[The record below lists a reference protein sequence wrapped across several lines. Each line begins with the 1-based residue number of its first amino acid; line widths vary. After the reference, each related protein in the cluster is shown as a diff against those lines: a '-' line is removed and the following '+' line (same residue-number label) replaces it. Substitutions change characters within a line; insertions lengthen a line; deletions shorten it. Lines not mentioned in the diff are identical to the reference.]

1 MLSDR
6 DYFRQQT
13 GSAAAYWQRHSIIFH
28 LIVIN
33 IAVFILN
40 MLTSGPRNTSPVF
53 LYGCLIPC
61 DGYIWQIWRL
71 ITYQFLHRD
80 FMHIFFNMYA
90 LWLFGRMIEPR
101 LGRTR
106 FLTLYLFSGVL
117 GGIFYTLANYNM
129 RMPCIGASGATFGV
143 MVAAAM
149 TYPNAEFFLMF
160 PPIRMKLWVMV
171 LLYCGIEL
179 FSEMSGGDR
188 GVAHLAHLGGALGG
202 FLFMRRL
209 GTLKI
214 FFKHNDNRNG
224 TSSRQP
230 PPRRPTPPPM
240 DNTPFVFDQAEI
252 NRILD
257 KMSRQGYEQ
266 LTDRERWT
274 LQKASEELKRRRNNL

>member
-6 DYFRQQT
+6 DYFRPQG
-13 GSAAAYWQRHSIIFH
+13 GSATAYWQRHSIIFH

-33 IAVFILN
+33 IVVFFLD
-40 MLTSGPRNTSPVF
+40 MLTTGARSYSPLFVW
-53 LYGCLIPC
+53 GCLVPC
-61 DGYIWQIWRL
+61 DGYIWQIWRF

-101 LGRTR
+101 LGRAR

-117 GGIFYTLANYNM
+117 GGIFYTLANYNAP
-129 RMPCIGASGATFGV
+129 MPCIGASGATFGV

-171 LLYCGIEL
+171 LVYCGIEL
-179 FSEMSGGDR
+179 FSELSGGGRD
-188 GVAHLAHLGGALGG
+188 VAHLAHLGGALGG

-209 GTLKI
+209 GALQA
-214 FFKHNDNRNG
+214 FFKRNDNERG
-224 TSSRQP
+224 SAGYSQ
-230 PPRRPTPPPM
+230 PRRPTPPP
-240 DNTPFVFDQAEI
+240 NNAPFVFDQAEI

-266 LTDRERWT
+266 LTEQERWT

>member
-1 MLSDR
+1 MDR
-6 DYFRQQT
+6 K
-13 GSAAAYWQRHSIIFH
+13 
-28 LIVIN
+28 
-33 IAVFILN
+33 
-40 MLTSGPRNTSPVF
+40 
-53 LYGCLIPC
+53 
-61 DGYIWQIWRL
+61 
-71 ITYQFLHRD
+71 
-80 FMHIFFNMYA
+80 
-90 LWLFGRMIEPR
+90 
-101 LGRTR
+101 
-106 FLTLYLFSGVL
+106 VL
-117 GGIFYTLANYNM
+117 
-129 RMPCIGASGATFGV
+129 
-143 MVAAAM
+143 
-149 TYPNAEFFLMF
+149 
-160 PPIRMKLWVMV
+160 V

-214 FFKHNDNRNG
+214 FFKHNDNRHG
-224 TSSRQP
+224 TSGRQP
-230 PPRRPTPPPM
+230 PPRQPTPPPM